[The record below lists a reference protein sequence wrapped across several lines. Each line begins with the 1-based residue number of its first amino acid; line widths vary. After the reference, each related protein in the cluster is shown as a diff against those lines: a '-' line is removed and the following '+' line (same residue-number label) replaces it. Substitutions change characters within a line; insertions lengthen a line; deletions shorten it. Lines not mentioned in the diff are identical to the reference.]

1 MLKAKRK
8 SLRISQKEASR
19 ILRIDNTYL
28 SMIESRKR
36 TNLKIELIENICN
49 LYQIDIYS
57 LLNWL
62 KEKSCKK

>member
-1 MLKAKRK
+1 MLKTKRK
-8 SLRISQKEASR
+8 SLRISQKEASK

-49 LYQIDIYS
+49 LYQIDIYN

-62 KEKSCKK
+62 KEKNCKK